1 MREFR
6 FLGLYISMHSLSLTL
21 ASFSQRFLAEAEDTI
36 NVMLEQMKIVT

>member
-6 FLGLYISMHSLSLTL
+6 YLVLYISMDSLSLTL
-21 ASFSQRFLAEAEDTI
+21 ASFSQRFLAEAEDNI